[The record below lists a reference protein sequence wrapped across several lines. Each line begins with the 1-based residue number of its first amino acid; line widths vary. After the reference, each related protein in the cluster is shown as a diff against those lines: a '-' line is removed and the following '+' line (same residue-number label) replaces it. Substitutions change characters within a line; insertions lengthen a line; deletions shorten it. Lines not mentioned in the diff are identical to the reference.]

1 VLPRCLSGGG
11 LIPNPGAV
19 EGFPDVG
26 SGGSTVEVD
35 PTDPTG
41 EFVDAVGDDIQITWE
56 EQFAGGGRTYQ
67 PTQIVLFRGS
77 TQTGCG
83 LGTAETGPFYCPLD
97 RRVYL
102 DFSFFKELER
112 RFGASG
118 DFAEAY
124 VIAHEIG
131 HHVQTLLGI
140 SGQVQEASEQDPSR
154 ANELSIRQELQA
166 DCLAGVWASSANARG
181 VLEPGDLEEG
191 LDAASCRRRPIQ
203 AKVEEDRSET
213 WTHGSAE
220 QRSDGSRVP
229 VGQPGRC
236 DTSRS
241 RPTRCSEVAFT
252 DHRRVG
258 RWQERRSRHEVRRRS
273 RAGPTRGSGRSRWMR
288 SMRPRTRPCPPSA
301 SGARRASPCSRS
313 SGSRRRSA
321 RRAGSRSARSSTT
334 RTANSPPRVPCQNL
348 VTVRLADASIAGR
361 MIRGPSSARRPG
373 VRGPTWWIA
382 PDNPARVEACRR
394 AAVEARR
401 KAEAYADALGLRLG
415 GVVEVREPSPGGHA
429 APRPAVGAISMRA
442 VAEPASVEVD
452 PGELNVQ
459 AQVEV
464 TFFLE
469 S

>member
-1 VLPRCLSGGG
+1 MKLRKLRRRSGGVIDRRGEAPVGGSSGLPGLGFPSGGRGLPIPGGRGGLGLGALVLIIVLVFVLPRCLSGGG

-56 EQFAGGGRTYQ
+56 EQFAGGGRTYE

-77 TQTGCG
+77 TRTGCG

-191 LDAASCRRRPIQ
+191 LDAAEAVGDDRIQ
-203 AKVEEDRSET
+203 AKVEGSIDPET

-220 QRSDGSRVP
+220 QRVRWLQRGFRSGNPDA
-229 VGQPGRC
+229 C
-236 DTSRS
+236 DTFS
-241 RPTRCSEVAFT
+241 V
-252 DHRRVG
+252 
-258 RWQERRSRHEVRRRS
+258 
-273 RAGPTRGSGRSRWMR
+273 
-288 SMRPRTRPCPPSA
+288 SA
-301 SGARRASPCSRS
+301 
-313 SGSRRRSA
+313 
-321 RRAGSRSARSSTT
+321 
-334 RTANSPPRVPCQNL
+334 
-348 VTVRLADASIAGR
+348 D
-361 MIRGPSSARRPG
+361 
-373 VRGPTWWIA
+373 
-382 PDNPARVEACRR
+382 
-394 AAVEARR
+394 
-401 KAEAYADALGLRLG
+401 
-415 GVVEVREPSPGGHA
+415 
-429 APRPAVGAISMRA
+429 
-442 VAEPASVEVD
+442 
-452 PGELNVQ
+452 EL
-459 AQVEV
+459 
-464 TFFLE
+464 
-469 S
+469 